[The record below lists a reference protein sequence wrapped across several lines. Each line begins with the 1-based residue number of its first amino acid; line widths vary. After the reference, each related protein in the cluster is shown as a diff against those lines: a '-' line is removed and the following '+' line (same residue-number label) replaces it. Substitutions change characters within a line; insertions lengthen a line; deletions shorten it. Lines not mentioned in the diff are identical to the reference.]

1 MATFRKVVP
10 SRKKLESKKLESKK
24 LQGIRKKRG
33 TNFGQFTA
41 KLSIGK
47 EREKLCVHAD
57 LLCMNLPFFRHSFA
71 ILSLEDPV
79 D

>member
-41 KLSIGK
+41 KLARNYAFTQTFS
-47 EREKLCVHAD
+47 A
-57 LLCMNLPFFRHSFA
+57 
-71 ILSLEDPV
+71 
-79 D
+79 

>member
-41 KLSIGK
+41 KLTQHRQGA
-47 EREKLCVHAD
+47 REIMRSRRPSLHE
-57 LLCMNLPFFRHSFA
+57 FA
-71 ILSLEDPV
+71 ILSPFFR
-79 D
+79 